1 MHLLYMY
8 LLYKVILMLN
18 IRKMSGFN
26 ISGIQQLGIGTTDF
40 RKSWNWYI
48 EMFGADVRILEDDSL
63 TDVTHA

>member
-1 MHLLYMY
+1 
-8 LLYKVILMLN
+8 
-18 IRKMSGFN
+18 MSGFN

-48 EMFGADVRILEDDSL
+48 EMFGADVRILEEDSL